1 MDYSFEHNSCH
12 WAVSDEMTDSPASPS
27 PIRKVLVANRGEI
40 AVRVMRTC
48 QERGIAT
55 AAVYSDPDR
64 AAPHVRL
71 ADEAYHIGPAAA
83 SQSYLVQER
92 ILEVAQQSGA
102 DAIHPG
108 YGFLSENA
116 AFAEACAEAG
126 IAFIGPPP
134 EAIRAMGD
142 KTAARTLME
151 DAGVPMAPGTTD
163 AVVDAEDGSRVAS
176 EIGYPVLIKAAA
188 GGGGKGM
195 RIVHQPESFQRSME
209 MAQSEAQSAF
219 GDGRVF
225 IEKYIQEPRHI
236 EFQILADQHGNT
248 VHLFERECSIQR
260 RHQKVI
266 EEAPSSILTPEV
278 RREMGEAAVAAA
290 DACGYTNAGTVE
302 FLVDTDLDY
311 YFMEM
316 NTRLQVEHPVTE
328 WVTGV
333 DLVAEQI
340 KVAQGEELSFAQDDL
355 SIHGHAVESRVY
367 AEDPASNFLPDPG
380 PLHRHAPPS
389 GFGVRVDAGVEEGGE
404 VLIHYDPMI
413 SKLTTWGRDREDA
426 IDRMVRAL
434 DEYEIAG
441 VTTTIPFCRF
451 AMNHEAFRSGQ
462 FSTHFVDDHFS
473 PEALETDSESND
485 ALAALA
491 ATLYYREQEA
501 EKKSTPSIESN
512 GRTKSAWKQRRRR

>member
-1 MDYSFEHNSCH
+1 
-12 WAVSDEMTDSPASPS
+12 MTDPAPS
-27 PIRKVLVANRGEI
+27 SARIRKVLIANRGEI
-40 AVRVMRTC
+40 AVRIMRTC
-48 QERGIAT
+48 QERGIET
-55 AAVYSDPDR
+55 VAVYSEPDR
-64 AAPHVRL
+64 SAPHVRL
-71 ADEAYHIGPAAA
+71 ADEAYPIGPAAA
-83 SQSYLVQER
+83 TESYLVQEK
-92 ILEVAQQSGA
+92 ILEVADRSGA

-116 AFAEACAEAG
+116 AFAEACADAG
-126 IAFIGPPP
+126 VIFIGPPP

-151 DAGVPMAPGTTD
+151 EAGVPMAPGTTD
-163 AVVDAEDGSRVAS
+163 AVADVDEGARVAS

-195 RIVHQPESFQRSME
+195 RIVHQPEAFQRAME
-209 MAQSEAQSAF
+209 MAQSEASSAF

-236 EFQILADQHGNT
+236 EFQILADRHGNT
-248 VHLFERECSIQR
+248 IHLFERECSIQR

-290 DACGYTNAGTVE
+290 AACDYTNAGTVE
-302 FLVDTDLDY
+302 FLVDADLNY

-328 WVTGV
+328 WITGV

-340 KVAQGEELSFAQDDL
+340 KIAQGEELSFSTDDL
-355 SIHGHAVESRVY
+355 SINGHAVESRVY
-367 AEDPASNFLPDPG
+367 AEDPGSNFLPDPG

-389 GFGVRVDAGVEEGGE
+389 GFGVRVDSGVEEGGE

-413 SKLTTWGRDREDA
+413 SKLTTWGPDRDTA

-434 DEYEIAG
+434 DEYEVAG

-451 AMNHEAFRSGQ
+451 AMQHKAFRTGE
-462 FSTHFVDDHFS
+462 FSTHFVDDHFL
-473 PEALETDSESND
+473 PEALSVDSESKD

-501 EKKSTPSIESN
+501 DTSAATTASSN
-512 GRTKSAWKQRRRR
+512 GRNGCARNAWKERRRR